1 MDPFLVFLL
10 GAALLG
16 TLLVLVIGVV
26 SFAVHGEFYKKNS
39 NKLMRLRVLLQGLAL
54 LFFAIL
60 LFVIFG
66 KYEPAMVTLSK
77 IYTRGGDKETSLGGG
92 KRVAKHSLR
101 VAAYGT
107 SDEANAVIGIAPAFG
122 GRGQR
127 HAGPYPKRPLRRG
140 RRSVRRRT
148 RNARTA
154 RSGSPWSRWSAWRRK
169 STP

>member
-1 MDPFLVFLL
+1 MLGSSVATAYIPSMNPFLVFLL

-66 KYEPAMVTLSK
+66 K
-77 IYTRGGDKETSLGGG
+77 
-92 KRVAKHSLR
+92 
-101 VAAYGT
+101 
-107 SDEANAVIGIAPAFG
+107 
-122 GRGQR
+122 
-127 HAGPYPKRPLRRG
+127 
-140 RRSVRRRT
+140 
-148 RNARTA
+148 
-154 RSGSPWSRWSAWRRK
+154 
-169 STP
+169 